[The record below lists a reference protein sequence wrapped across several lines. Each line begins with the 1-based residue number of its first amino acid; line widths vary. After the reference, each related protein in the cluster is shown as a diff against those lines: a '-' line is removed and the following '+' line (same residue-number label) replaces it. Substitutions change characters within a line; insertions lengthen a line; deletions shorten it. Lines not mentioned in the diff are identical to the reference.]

1 MNTPQQ
7 AREIIASL
15 KAKDTQAILFEPWF
29 AEKIVN
35 SWPGT
40 PPAAIANDPIAD
52 YIASNYRVC
61 KILNSSD
68 GSEFEFMVRKR
79 AVCP

>member
-15 KAKDTQAILFEPWF
+15 KSEDARTILFEPWF
-29 AEKIVN
+29 PEKIVN

-40 PPAAIANDPIAD
+40 STAAIANDPIAD

-68 GSEFEFMVRKR
+68 DSQFEFMVKKH